1 MNGDYYITSY
11 HGRIVS
17 ALCAD
22 NRLLQMSFCKKEQ
35 NPLANGTILVGKV
48 LNKLDNIEAVF
59 VELLP
64 GKKGFLPYSEVV
76 GKIPVSGQLIPVQ
89 IIKDAVK
96 TKEPVLSMHLS
107 ISGKY
112 SVVHSCSEQIRVS
125 KKATK
130 KQEKRIKE
138 MIADSCQDY
147 PFGIILRTN
156 AIFVQDPDI
165 IVRELHALQKKLE
178 YILQYA
184 ASRTAYSTLYCPAPG
199 YITQLRDLYT
209 SEYQRILTDD
219 EDIYSVLKNY
229 IEENTPED
237 LPKLSFF
244 EKHSM
249 SLLNFYRLG
258 EKIEEALSKN
268 VWLKCGGYLVIEP
281 TESLTAIDIN
291 TGKCVFK
298 KDKEQTIFT
307 VNLEAAAEI
316 ARQLRIRNLSGMILV
331 DFINM
336 KEEAHNQALLK
347 ALRDCVSSDP
357 VQTTVIDMT
366 PLGLVEITRKKINKT
381 LREQYYE
388 TGANE

>member
-17 ALCAD
+17 ALCAN
-22 NRLLQMSFCKKEQ
+22 NRLLQMAFCKKEQ

-96 TKEPVLSMHLS
+96 TKEPVLSMNLS

-112 SVVHSCSEQIRVS
+112 SVVHSSGGQIRVS

-138 MIADSCQDY
+138 MIADSCRDY

-156 AIFVQDPDI
+156 AVFAQDFDAI
-165 IVRELHALQKKLE
+165 ARELHTLQEKME

-184 ASRTAYSTLYCPAPG
+184 ASRTVYSTLYRPAPG

-209 SEYQRILTDD
+209 SDYQRIITDD
-219 EDIYSVLKNY
+219 EDIYPVLKNY

-244 EKHSM
+244 EKRSM
-249 SLLNFYRLG
+249 SLLNFYKLG

-298 KDKEQTIFT
+298 KDKEQTMFT

-347 ALRDCVSSDP
+347 ALRDGVSSDP